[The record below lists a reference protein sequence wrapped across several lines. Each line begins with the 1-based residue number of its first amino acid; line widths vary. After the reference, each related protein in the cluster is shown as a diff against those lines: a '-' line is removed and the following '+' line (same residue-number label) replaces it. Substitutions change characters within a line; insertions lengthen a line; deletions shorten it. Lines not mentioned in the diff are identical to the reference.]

1 MTENKIAGDQTST
14 ENKKSKGKSDPAFKF
29 PSITFST
36 FIVSLNSTAL
46 VHLGVMGNPATNE
59 SAKNLPVAKQT
70 IDIIGMLE
78 EKTKGNLTAEEEKLI
93 KNILHDLR
101 LMYVKEV
108 K

>member
-1 MTENKIAGDQTST
+1 MTENKSEQSSAEGR
-14 ENKKSKGKSDPAFKF
+14 KSSEKSDKAFKF

-46 VHLGVMGNPATNE
+46 VHLGAMNNPATNE
-59 SAKNLPVAKQT
+59 PAKNLQVAKQT
-70 IDIIGMLE
+70 IDIIAMLE
-78 EKTKGNLTAEEEKLI
+78 EKTRGNLTSDEEKLI